1 MSKPVLL
8 IVDDEPDIR
17 ALCTSIVKR
26 AFDFEILESGSLKQ
40 AKELLQSAKPDFVL
54 LDLHLQD
61 GVGFDL
67 VPFLL
72 KANPSVKVLIVT
84 AYNQCPEKKQAT
96 DLGAFG
102 LLGNPF
108 KSQDLINRIDAMS
121 SF

>member
-17 ALCTSIVKR
+17 ALCSSIVKR
-26 AFDFEILESGSLKQ
+26 SFDFIVLESASLTESK
-40 AKELLQSAKPDFVL
+40 ALLQSTIPDYVL

-67 VPFLL
+67 VPFLM
-72 KANPSVKVLIVT
+72 KVNPKVKILIVT
-84 AYNQCPEKKQAT
+84 AYNQCSEKRQAT

-102 LLGNPF
+102 LLGKPF
-108 KSQDLINRIDAMS
+108 ESQDLVERIEAMS
-121 SF
+121 S